1 MADAKKNDEPDYH
14 AKNLEALK
22 KAQAEELDAFKAG
35 QERALALATVPQ
47 PVTDGNETAALQTI
61 TGQKPIRDESNA
73 PPANELG
80 PHHSGEDTPES
91 KAVDADVKDVE
102 KADPKAPKG

>member
-1 MADAKKNDEPDYH
+1 MADAKKKDDALDYH
-14 AKNLEALK
+14 AQNLEAMK
-22 KAQAEELDAFKAG
+22 AAQAEELEAFKAG

-47 PVTDGNETAALQTI
+47 PVTDGNETAALATI

-80 PHHSGEDTPES
+80 PHHSGDDTPES
-91 KAVDADVKDVE
+91 AAVDAEVKDTADA
-102 KADPKAPKG
+102 KAAK